1 MLRPVMG
8 FLIFEKFQTLCNALT
23 NCIYESDCDKS
34 ELALSKHKNASMS
47 FPIMSRFHRQKIK
60 EGSSRAKGYTGKTSQ
75 VYLNTV
81 A

>member
-34 ELALSKHKNASMS
+34 ELALSKYNYYATLNWVKVES
-47 FPIMSRFHRQKIK
+47 IK
-60 EGSSRAKGYTGKTSQ
+60 HSIFNFLLKKKAFG
-75 VYLNTV
+75 L
-81 A
+81 